1 MVGAEKYFAKGL
13 YDSSV
18 DGQLK
23 TKGTTLRIG
32 IKCSSASSAYWTMF
46 DSFRLYFFGGAHATD
61 GINILEEDG
70 AETGHRHVI
79 YDLQGRRIGTLPK
92 KGLYI
97 IDGKKVIIYK

>member
-32 IKCSSASSAYWTMF
+32 IKCSSAPSAYWTMF

-70 AETGHRHVI
+70 AETVHRHVI

-97 IDGKKVIIYK
+97 IDGKKVIISK